1 MAKTGILERDGEIVE
16 TLVAGKFR
24 VKLKDTDIIIT
35 CYGAGKMKQA
45 HIKIIVGDR
54 VKVEVNQYD
63 MSQGRIVYRYNPAKA
78 FARAEEAEKAKKK
91 EEKPFVKDT
100 KEVVKDTKEG
110 EKAE

>member
-63 MSQGRIVYRYNPAKA
+63 MTQGRIVYRYNPAKIA
-78 FARAEEAEKAKKK
+78 AIAAEERMKAKIKEDSSLSKEKETPPPSKEKEKA
-91 EEKPFVKDT
+91 
-100 KEVVKDTKEG
+100 
-110 EKAE
+110 A

>member
-24 VKLKDTDIIIT
+24 VKLKDTDIVIT

-63 MSQGRIVYRYNPAKA
+63 MSQGRIVYRYNPMKAAAIVAESAKA
-78 FARAEEAEKAKKK
+78 KQKEASSASKEKTPQEKEKAA
-91 EEKPFVKDT
+91 T
-100 KEVVKDTKEG
+100 
-110 EKAE
+110 